1 MDATHTTSRRASA
14 LVADMVSHPEL
25 GSLDGIREAEPCG
38 RRSELFQKT
47 TKSQLLTVNWYP
59 MCGIIGIV
67 GFPGTQI
74 ASALYDA
81 LLVLQHRGQD
91 AAGIVTS
98 DSRNI
103 CHRRAN
109 GLVRDVFRER
119 HMEKLHGSMGI
130 GHVRY
135 PTAGSSSSDE
145 AQPFY
150 TNTPFGVSLAHNGNL
165 NNTSDIISGL
175 LEYDHRRINTSSDS
189 EALLNLFA
197 AEIQRSVNGR
207 PGGMD
212 ALSEGDIFRAVER
225 THLRAEG
232 SYSVVCLITGW
243 GLVAFRD
250 PNGIRPL
257 FIGKNELDGF
267 TERLIASESVACKA
281 LGFEPERDVLPG
293 EAIVIRMNGEFQTK
307 VCHSNPALTPC
318 VFEHVYFARP
328 DSEIDGISVHMA
340 RLRMGRALAK
350 SIRKKLPEHRIDA
363 VIPVP
368 DSGRIAAL
376 GLANEL
382 GVPYREGFV
391 KNRYIGRTF
400 IMPGQKIRKD
410 SVRKKLNTIDE
421 EFRGK
426 AVLIVDDSIVRGNTS
441 RRIVQMAREAG
452 ASRVLFASS
461 SPPIIHPNVYGI
473 DMPARSEYVA
483 YGRTTEEICS
493 AIGADWI
500 IYQKLDDLVEAC
512 LGAGNAKL
520 ANFDC
525 SCFDGVYVTG
535 GISEEYLSR
544 IEKVRADSAKEQAS
558 V

>member
-1 MDATHTTSRRASA
+1 MDDTLTTSKRANVQVVDTA
-14 LVADMVSHPEL
+14 APPES
-25 GSLDGIREAEPCG
+25 GSSGGIREAERCG
-38 RRSELFQKT
+38 RRSDSSQKT
-47 TKSQLLTVNWYP
+47 TKSQLHTEDRYP
-59 MCGIIGIV
+59 MCGIVGIV
-67 GFPGTQI
+67 GFPGTQV
-74 ASALYDA
+74 ASTLYDA

-98 DSRNI
+98 DSQNI

-197 AEIQRSVNGR
+197 AEIQRSINGR

-212 ALSEGDIFRAVER
+212 ALSEDDIFRAIER

-232 SYSVVCLITGW
+232 SYSVVSLITGW

-257 FIGKNELDGF
+257 FLGKNELNGF
-267 TERLIASESVACKA
+267 TERLVSSESVACKA
-281 LGFEPERDVLPG
+281 LGFKPDRDVLPG
-293 EAIVIRMNGEFQTK
+293 EAVVIRMDGSFHSK
-307 VCHSNPALTPC
+307 LCHAKPSHSPC

-328 DSEIDGISVHMA
+328 DSVIDGISVHMA
-340 RLRMGRALAK
+340 RLRMGRALAEG
-350 SIRKKLPEHRIDA
+350 IRSKLPDHDIDA

-376 GLANEL
+376 GLSSEL

-400 IMPGQKIRKD
+400 IMPGQRMRKD

-426 AVLIVDDSIVRGNTS
+426 TILIVDDSIVRGNTS
-441 RRIVQMAREAG
+441 RRIVKMAREAG

-483 YGRTTEEICS
+483 YGKSTEEICD
-493 AIGADWI
+493 AIGADWL
-500 IYQKLDDLVEAC
+500 IYQELDDLVESC
-512 LGAGNAKL
+512 LGAGKTSI

-525 SCFDGVYVTG
+525 SCFDGIYVTG
-535 GISEEYLSR
+535 GISEDYLGK
-544 IEKVRADSAKEQAS
+544 IEKVRADSAKEQVS

>member
-1 MDATHTTSRRASA
+1 
-14 LVADMVSHPEL
+14 
-25 GSLDGIREAEPCG
+25 
-38 RRSELFQKT
+38 
-47 TKSQLLTVNWYP
+47 

-67 GFPGTQI
+67 GSPGTQVATSI
-74 ASALYDA
+74 YDA

-98 DSRNI
+98 DSENI

-109 GLVRDVFRER
+109 GLVRDVFLER
-119 HMEKLHGSMGI
+119 HMKKLVGSMGI

-135 PTAGSSSSDE
+135 PTAGSNSSAE

-165 NNTSDIISGL
+165 NNTPDIISGL

-197 AEIQRSVNGR
+197 AEVQRSVNGR

-212 ALSEGDIFRAVER
+212 ALTEDDIFRAIER
-225 THLRAEG
+225 THMRLEG

-257 FIGKNELDGF
+257 FLGKRESGEF
-267 TERLIASESVACKA
+267 TERLVSSESVACKA
-281 LGFEPERDVLPG
+281 LGFELDRDVIPG
-293 EAIVIRMNGEFQTK
+293 EAVIVRIGGEVYSK
-307 VCHSNPALTPC
+307 RCHKKIQHTLC

-328 DSEIDGISVHMA
+328 DSVIDGISVHQA
-340 RLRMGRALAK
+340 RLKLGESLARR
-350 SIRKKLPEHRIDA
+350 ILENLPDHKIDA

-376 GLANEL
+376 GLSSEL

-400 IMPGQKIRKD
+400 IMPGQSMRKD
-410 SVRKKLNTIDE
+410 SVRKKLNTVDD

-426 AVLIVDDSIVRGNTS
+426 NVLIVDDSIVRGNTS
-441 RRIVQMAREAG
+441 RRIVSMAREAG

-473 DMPARSEYVA
+473 DMPAREEYVA
-483 YGRTTEEICS
+483 YGKTNEQICDT
-493 AIGADWI
+493 IGADWL
-500 IYQKLDDLVEAC
+500 IYQNLEDLVNSC
-512 LGAGNAKL
+512 LAGGESSL

-525 SCFDGVYVTG
+525 SCFNGVYVTG
-535 GISEEYLSR
+535 GVTEEYLMRVENSR
-544 IEKVRADSAKEQAS
+544 SDSKKEQAS

>member
-1 MDATHTTSRRASA
+1 
-14 LVADMVSHPEL
+14 
-25 GSLDGIREAEPCG
+25 
-38 RRSELFQKT
+38 
-47 TKSQLLTVNWYP
+47 
-59 MCGIIGIV
+59 MCGIIGMV
-67 GFPGTQI
+67 GSPGTQVATSI
-74 ASALYDA
+74 YDA

-98 DSRNI
+98 DSENI

-109 GLVRDVFRER
+109 GLVRDVFLER
-119 HMEKLHGSMGI
+119 HMKKLVGSMGI

-135 PTAGSSSSDE
+135 PTAGSNSSAE

-165 NNTSDIISGL
+165 NNTPDIISGL

-212 ALSEGDIFRAVER
+212 ALTEDDVFRAIER
-225 THLRAEG
+225 THRRLEG

-257 FIGKNELDGF
+257 FLGKRELGDF
-267 TERLIASESVACKA
+267 TERLVSSESVACKA
-281 LGFEPERDVLPG
+281 LGFELDRDVIPG
-293 EAIVIRMNGEFQTK
+293 EAVIARIGGEVHSK
-307 VCHSNPALTPC
+307 ICHNKIPHTPC

-328 DSEIDGISVHMA
+328 DSVIDGISVHQA
-340 RLRMGRALAK
+340 RLKMGESLARR
-350 SIRKKLPEHRIDA
+350 ILENLPDHNIDA

-376 GLANEL
+376 GLSNKL

-400 IMPGQKIRKD
+400 IMPGQSMRKD
-410 SVRKKLNTIDE
+410 SVRKKLNTVDD

-426 AVLIVDDSIVRGNTS
+426 NVLIVDDSIVRGNTS
-441 RRIVQMAREAG
+441 RRIVGMAREAG

-473 DMPARSEYVA
+473 DMPARKEYVA
-483 YGRTTEEICS
+483 YGKTNEEICET
-493 AIGADWI
+493 IGADWL
-500 IYQKLDDLVEAC
+500 IYQSLEDLVNSC
-512 LGAGNAKL
+512 LAGGESSV

-525 SCFDGVYVTG
+525 SCFNGVYVTG
-535 GISEEYLSR
+535 GVTEEYLMRVENSR
-544 IEKVRADSAKEQAS
+544 SDSKKEQAS

>member
-1 MDATHTTSRRASA
+1 
-14 LVADMVSHPEL
+14 
-25 GSLDGIREAEPCG
+25 
-38 RRSELFQKT
+38 
-47 TKSQLLTVNWYP
+47 

-67 GFPGTQI
+67 GSPNTHV
-74 ASALYDA
+74 APSVYDG
-81 LLVLQHRGQD
+81 LIVLQHRWQD

-98 DSRNI
+98 DSENI

-109 GLVRDVFRER
+109 GLVRDVFLDR
-119 HMEKLHGSMGI
+119 HMKRLEGSMGI

-165 NNTSDIISGL
+165 NNTPDIISGL

-207 PGGMD
+207 PGGMA
-212 ALSEGDIFRAVER
+212 ALNEEDIFRAVER

-243 GLVAFRD
+243 GVVAFRD
-250 PNGIRPL
+250 PHGIRPL
-257 FIGKNELDGF
+257 FLGKREVDGF
-267 TERLIASESVACKA
+267 TERLVSSESVVCQSI
-281 LGFEPERDVLPG
+281 GFENDRDISPG
-293 EAIVIRMNGEFQTK
+293 EAVIVRMDGEIHAK
-307 VCHSNPALTPC
+307 NCHSDVNHTPC

-328 DSEIDGISVHMA
+328 DSVIDGISVHQA
-340 RLRMGRALAK
+340 RLRMGEALA
-350 SIRKKLPEHRIDA
+350 SRIESLFPDHGIDA

-376 GLANEL
+376 GLSSAL

-410 SVRKKLNTIDE
+410 SVRKKLNTISE
-421 EFRGK
+421 EFNGK
-426 AVLIVDDSIVRGNTS
+426 TVLIVDDSIVRGNTS
-441 RRIVQMAREAG
+441 RRIVQMARDAG

-461 SPPIIHPNVYGI
+461 SPPIVHPNVYGI
-473 DMPARSEYVA
+473 DMPAKEEYVA
-483 YGRTTEEICS
+483 YGKTNDEIRQ
-493 AIGADWI
+493 AIGADWL
-500 IYQKLDDLVEAC
+500 IYQDLGDLVDAC
-512 LGAGNAKL
+512 TGMSGSQIAE
-520 ANFDC
+520 FDC
-525 SCFDGVYVTG
+525 SCFNGIYVTG
-535 GISEEYLSR
+535 GITEEYLSR
-544 IEKVRADSAKEQAS
+544 ISRTRSDSSKEQAS

>member
-1 MDATHTTSRRASA
+1 
-14 LVADMVSHPEL
+14 
-25 GSLDGIREAEPCG
+25 
-38 RRSELFQKT
+38 
-47 TKSQLLTVNWYP
+47 

-67 GFPGTQI
+67 GSPGAQVA
-74 ASALYDA
+74 ASIYDG
-81 LLVLQHRGQD
+81 LIVLQHRGQD

-98 DSRNI
+98 DSDNI

-109 GLVRDVFRER
+109 GLVRDVFLER
-119 HMEKLHGSMGI
+119 HMKKLTGSMGI

-135 PTAGSSSSDE
+135 PTAGSNSSSE

-165 NNTSDIISGL
+165 NNTPDIISGL

-207 PGGMD
+207 PGGMS
-212 ALSEGDIFRAVER
+212 ALSEDDIFRAVER

-243 GLVAFRD
+243 GMVAFRD
-250 PNGIRPL
+250 PHGIRPL
-257 FIGKNELDGF
+257 FIGKREVGRF
-267 TERLIASESVACKA
+267 TERLISSESVVCQSI
-281 LGFEPERDVLPG
+281 GFEMDRDVEPG
-293 EAIVIRMNGEFQTK
+293 EAVIVRMDGSIISKN
-307 VCHSNPALTPC
+307 CHPRETHTPC

-328 DSEIDGISVHMA
+328 DSVIDGISVHKA
-340 RLRMGRALAK
+340 RLRMGEALAK
-350 SIRKKLPEHRIDA
+350 RISAILPDHDIDA

-376 GLANEL
+376 GLSSAL

-400 IMPGQKIRKD
+400 IMPGQKMRKD

-426 AVLIVDDSIVRGNTS
+426 TVLIVDDSIVRGNTS
-441 RRIVQMAREAG
+441 RRIVQMARDAG

-473 DMPARSEYVA
+473 DMPAREEYVA
-483 YGRTTEEICS
+483 YEKNNEEICNT
-493 AIGADWI
+493 IGADWL
-500 IYQKLDDLVEAC
+500 IYQELDDLVESC
-512 LGAGNAKL
+512 TGAGKNSL
-520 ANFDC
+520 ADFDC
-525 SCFDGVYVTG
+525 SCFNGVYVTG
-535 GISEEYLSR
+535 GVTEEYLSR
-544 IEKVRADSAKEQAS
+544 ISQLRADSEKEQAS

>member
-1 MDATHTTSRRASA
+1 
-14 LVADMVSHPEL
+14 
-25 GSLDGIREAEPCG
+25 
-38 RRSELFQKT
+38 
-47 TKSQLLTVNWYP
+47 

-67 GFPGTQI
+67 GNPGTQV
-74 ASALYDA
+74 ATPVYDG
-81 LLVLQHRGQD
+81 LIVLQHRGQD

-98 DSRNI
+98 DSDNI
-103 CHRRAN
+103 SHRRAN
-109 GLVRDVFRER
+109 GLVRDVFLER
-119 HMEKLHGSMGI
+119 HMKKLVGSMGI

-135 PTAGSSSSDE
+135 PTAGSNSSAE

-165 NNTSDIISGL
+165 NNTPDIISGL

-197 AEIQRSVNGR
+197 AEIQRSVDGR

-212 ALSEGDIFRAVER
+212 ALGEDDVFRAVER
-225 THLRAEG
+225 THLRVEG

-243 GLVAFRD
+243 GMVAFRD
-250 PNGIRPL
+250 PHGIRPL
-257 FIGKNELDGF
+257 FLGKRVVGNF
-267 TERLIASESVACKA
+267 TERLVSSESVVCQSI
-281 LGFEPERDVLPG
+281 GFEMDRDVDPG
-293 EAIVIRMNGEFQTK
+293 EAVIVRMDGRTISKACHPK
-307 VCHSNPALTPC
+307 VSHTPC

-328 DSEIDGISVHMA
+328 DSVIDGISVHKA
-340 RLRMGRALAK
+340 RLRMGESLAK
-350 SIRKKLPEHRIDA
+350 RVAKSFKENEIEA

-376 GLANEL
+376 GLSSAL
-382 GVPYREGFV
+382 GIPYREGFV

-421 EFRGK
+421 EFEGK

-441 RRIVQMAREAG
+441 RRIVQMARDAG

-473 DMPARSEYVA
+473 DMPAREEYVA
-483 YGRTTEEICS
+483 YGKTNEEICNS
-493 AIGADWI
+493 IGADWL
-500 IYQKLDDLVEAC
+500 IYQKLEDLVESC
-512 LGAGNAKL
+512 TSAGTDSPAD
-520 ANFDC
+520 FDC
-525 SCFDGVYVTG
+525 SCFNGIYVTG
-535 GISEEYLSR
+535 GVTEEYLSR
-544 IEKVRADSAKEQAS
+544 IGQIRADSEKEQAS

>member
-1 MDATHTTSRRASA
+1 MAEEVKS
-14 LVADMVSHPEL
+14 L
-25 GSLDGIREAEPCG
+25 GKPISPSFLSGA
-38 RRSELFQKT
+38 Q
-47 TKSQLLTVNWYP
+47 YP
-59 MCGIIGIV
+59 MCGIVGIV
-67 GFPGTQI
+67 GFPSSQVAG
-74 ASALYDA
+74 SLYDS

-98 DSRNI
+98 DYENI

-109 GLVRDVFRER
+109 GLVRDVFRAR
-119 HMEKLHGSMGI
+119 HMDNLRGSMGI

-135 PTAGSSSSDE
+135 PTAGSSSSAE

-165 NNTSDIISGL
+165 NNTADIISGL

-207 PGGMD
+207 PGGLM
-212 ALSEGDIFRAVER
+212 ALNEDDIFRAVER

-232 SYSVVCLITGW
+232 SYSVVSMITGW

-257 FIGKNELDGF
+257 FIGKNEVNGF
-267 TERLIASESVACKA
+267 TERLIASESVACKT
-281 LGFEPERDVLPG
+281 LGFDPERDVAPG
-293 EAIVIRMNGEFQTK
+293 EAVIIRMDGSFYSK
-307 VCHSNPALTPC
+307 VCYSNPVHTPC

-328 DSEIDGISVHMA
+328 DSVMDGISVHSA
-340 RLRMGRALAK
+340 RLRMGKALAR
-350 SIRKKLPEHRIDA
+350 SIRRNLPDHDIDA

-368 DSGRIAAL
+368 DSGRIAAI
-376 GLANEL
+376 GLASEL
-382 GVPYREGFV
+382 GIPYREGFV

-400 IMPGQKIRKD
+400 IMPGQSIRKD
-410 SVRKKLNTIDE
+410 SVRKKLNTIDA
-421 EFRGK
+421 EFHGK
-426 AVLIVDDSIVRGNTS
+426 NVLIVDDSIVRGNTS

-461 SPPIIHPNVYGI
+461 SPPIVHPNVYGI

-483 YGRTTEEICS
+483 YGKDVEEIS
-493 AIGADWI
+493 RAIGADWL
-500 IYQKLDDLVEAC
+500 IYQNLEDLVDAC
-512 LGAGNAKL
+512 LGAGDTSL

-525 SCFDGVYVTG
+525 SCFNGVYVTG
-535 GISEEYLSR
+535 GITEEYLTSLENIR
-544 IEKVRADSAKEQAS
+544 GDSAKSQAS

>member
-1 MDATHTTSRRASA
+1 
-14 LVADMVSHPEL
+14 
-25 GSLDGIREAEPCG
+25 
-38 RRSELFQKT
+38 
-47 TKSQLLTVNWYP
+47 

-67 GFPGTQI
+67 GNPGTQV
-74 ASALYDA
+74 ATPVYDG
-81 LLVLQHRGQD
+81 LIVLQHRGQD

-98 DSRNI
+98 DSDNI
-103 CHRRAN
+103 SHRRAN
-109 GLVRDVFRER
+109 GLVRDVFLER
-119 HMEKLHGSMGI
+119 HMKKLVGSMGI

-135 PTAGSSSSDE
+135 PTAGSNSSAE

-165 NNTSDIISGL
+165 NNTPDIISGL

-197 AEIQRSVNGR
+197 AEIQRSVDGR

-212 ALSEGDIFRAVER
+212 ALGEDDVFRAVER
-225 THLRAEG
+225 THLRVEG

-243 GLVAFRD
+243 GMVAFRD
-250 PNGIRPL
+250 PHGIRPL
-257 FIGKNELDGF
+257 FLGKRVVGNF
-267 TERLIASESVACKA
+267 TERLVSSESVVCQSI
-281 LGFEPERDVLPG
+281 GFEMDRDVDPG
-293 EAIVIRMNGEFQTK
+293 EAVIVRMDGRTISKACHPK
-307 VCHSNPALTPC
+307 VSHTPC

-328 DSEIDGISVHMA
+328 DSVIDGISVHKA
-340 RLRMGRALAK
+340 RLRMGESLAK
-350 SIRKKLPEHRIDA
+350 RVAKSFKENEIEA

-376 GLANEL
+376 GLSSAL
-382 GVPYREGFV
+382 GIPYREGFV

-421 EFRGK
+421 EFEGK

-441 RRIVQMAREAG
+441 RRIVQMARDAG

-473 DMPARSEYVA
+473 DMPAREEYVA
-483 YGRTTEEICS
+483 YGKTNEEICNS
-493 AIGADWI
+493 IGADWL
-500 IYQKLDDLVEAC
+500 IYQKLEDLVESCTSA
-512 LGAGNAKL
+512 GADSPAD
-520 ANFDC
+520 FDC
-525 SCFDGVYVTG
+525 SCFNGIYVTG
-535 GISEEYLSR
+535 GVTEEYLSR
-544 IEKVRADSAKEQAS
+544 IGQIRADSEKEQAS

>member
-1 MDATHTTSRRASA
+1 
-14 LVADMVSHPEL
+14 
-25 GSLDGIREAEPCG
+25 
-38 RRSELFQKT
+38 
-47 TKSQLLTVNWYP
+47 

-67 GFPGTQI
+67 GSPGTQVATSI
-74 ASALYDA
+74 YDA

-98 DSRNI
+98 DSENI

-109 GLVRDVFRER
+109 GLVRDVFLER
-119 HMEKLHGSMGI
+119 HMKKLVGSMGI

-135 PTAGSSSSDE
+135 PTAGSNSSAE

-165 NNTSDIISGL
+165 NNTPDIISGL

-197 AEIQRSVNGR
+197 AEVQRSVNGR

-212 ALSEGDIFRAVER
+212 ALTEDDIFRAIER
-225 THLRAEG
+225 THMRLEG

-257 FIGKNELDGF
+257 FLGKRESGDF
-267 TERLIASESVACKA
+267 TERLVSSESVACKA
-281 LGFEPERDVLPG
+281 LGFEMDRDVIPG
-293 EAIVIRMNGEFQTK
+293 EAVIVRIGGEVYSK
-307 VCHSNPALTPC
+307 RCHKKIQHTPC

-328 DSEIDGISVHMA
+328 DSVIDGISVHQA
-340 RLRMGRALAK
+340 RLKLGESLARR
-350 SIRKKLPEHRIDA
+350 ILENLPDHKIDA

-376 GLANEL
+376 GLSSEL

-400 IMPGQKIRKD
+400 IMPGQSMRKD
-410 SVRKKLNTIDE
+410 SVRKKLNTVDD

-426 AVLIVDDSIVRGNTS
+426 NVLIVDDSIVRGNTS
-441 RRIVQMAREAG
+441 RRIVSMAREAG

-473 DMPARSEYVA
+473 DMPAREEYVA
-483 YGRTTEEICS
+483 YGKTNEQICDT
-493 AIGADWI
+493 IGADWL
-500 IYQKLDDLVEAC
+500 IYQNLEDLVNSC
-512 LGAGNAKL
+512 LAGGESSL

-525 SCFDGVYVTG
+525 SCFNGVYVTG
-535 GISEEYLSR
+535 GVTEEYLMRVENSR
-544 IEKVRADSAKEQAS
+544 SDSKKEQAS

>member
-1 MDATHTTSRRASA
+1 
-14 LVADMVSHPEL
+14 
-25 GSLDGIREAEPCG
+25 
-38 RRSELFQKT
+38 
-47 TKSQLLTVNWYP
+47 

-67 GFPGTQI
+67 CSPGTQV
-74 ASALYDA
+74 STSVYDG
-81 LLVLQHRGQD
+81 LIVLQHRGQD

-98 DSRNI
+98 DSDNI

-109 GLVRDVFRER
+109 GLVRDVFLER
-119 HMEKLHGSMGI
+119 HMGKLVGSMGI

-135 PTAGSSSSDE
+135 PTAGSNSSAE

-165 NNTSDIISGL
+165 NNTPDIISGL

-212 ALSEGDIFRAVER
+212 ALEEDDIFRAVER
-225 THLRAEG
+225 THLRADG

-243 GLVAFRD
+243 GMVAFRD
-250 PNGIRPL
+250 PHGIRPL
-257 FIGKNELDGF
+257 FMGKRETGGF
-267 TERLIASESVACKA
+267 TERLVSSESVVCQSI
-281 LGFEPERDVLPG
+281 GFEMDRDIEPG
-293 EAIVIRMNGEFQTK
+293 EAVIVKMDGRTISK
-307 VCHSNPALTPC
+307 ISHPKLAHTPC

-328 DSEIDGISVHMA
+328 DSVIDGISVHKA
-340 RLRMGRALAK
+340 RLRMGESLAK
-350 SIRKKLPEHRIDA
+350 RISNSLQEHEIDA

-376 GLANEL
+376 GLSSAL
-382 GVPYREGFV
+382 GIPYREGFV

-400 IMPGQKIRKD
+400 IMPGQKMRKD
-410 SVRKKLNTIDE
+410 SVRKKLNTINE
-421 EFRGK
+421 EFEGK
-426 AVLIVDDSIVRGNTS
+426 TVLIVDDSIVRGNTS
-441 RRIVQMAREAG
+441 RRIVQMARDAG

-473 DMPARSEYVA
+473 DMPARKEYVA
-483 YGRTTEEICS
+483 YGKTNEEICES
-493 AIGADWI
+493 IGADWL
-500 IYQKLDDLVEAC
+500 IYQELDDLVEAC
-512 LGAGNAKL
+512 TGAGENSL

-525 SCFDGVYVTG
+525 SCFNGVYVTG
-535 GISEEYLSR
+535 GVTEEYLSR
-544 IEKVRADSAKEQAS
+544 IEQIRSDSEKDQAS
-558 V
+558 A

>member
-1 MDATHTTSRRASA
+1 
-14 LVADMVSHPEL
+14 
-25 GSLDGIREAEPCG
+25 
-38 RRSELFQKT
+38 
-47 TKSQLLTVNWYP
+47 

-67 GFPGTQI
+67 GSPGTQVATSI
-74 ASALYDA
+74 YDA

-98 DSRNI
+98 DSENI

-109 GLVRDVFRER
+109 GLVRDVFLER
-119 HMEKLHGSMGI
+119 HMKKLVGSMGI

-135 PTAGSSSSDE
+135 PTAGSNSSAE

-165 NNTSDIISGL
+165 NNTPDIISGL

-197 AEIQRSVNGR
+197 AEVQRSVNGR

-212 ALSEGDIFRAVER
+212 ALTEDDIFRAIER
-225 THLRAEG
+225 THMRLEG

-257 FIGKNELDGF
+257 FLGKRESGEF
-267 TERLIASESVACKA
+267 TERLVSSESVACKA
-281 LGFEPERDVLPG
+281 LGFELDRDVIPG
-293 EAIVIRMNGEFQTK
+293 EAVIVRIGGEVYSK
-307 VCHSNPALTPC
+307 RCHKKIQHTPC

-328 DSEIDGISVHMA
+328 DSVIDGISVHQA
-340 RLRMGRALAK
+340 RLKLGESLARR
-350 SIRKKLPEHRIDA
+350 ILENLPDHKIDA
-363 VIPVP
+363 EIPVP

-376 GLANEL
+376 GLSSEL

-400 IMPGQKIRKD
+400 IMPGQSMRKD
-410 SVRKKLNTIDE
+410 SVRKKLNTVDD

-426 AVLIVDDSIVRGNTS
+426 NVLIVDDSIVRGNTS
-441 RRIVQMAREAG
+441 RRIVSMAREAG

-473 DMPARSEYVA
+473 DMPAREEYVA
-483 YGRTTEEICS
+483 YGKTNEQICDT
-493 AIGADWI
+493 IGADWL
-500 IYQKLDDLVEAC
+500 IYQNLEDLVNSC
-512 LGAGNAKL
+512 LAGGESSL

-525 SCFDGVYVTG
+525 SCFNGVYVTG
-535 GISEEYLSR
+535 GVTEEYLMRVENSR
-544 IEKVRADSAKEQAS
+544 SDSKKEQAS

>member
-1 MDATHTTSRRASA
+1 
-14 LVADMVSHPEL
+14 
-25 GSLDGIREAEPCG
+25 
-38 RRSELFQKT
+38 
-47 TKSQLLTVNWYP
+47 

-67 GFPGTQI
+67 GSPGTQVATSI
-74 ASALYDA
+74 YDA

-98 DSRNI
+98 DSDNI

-109 GLVRDVFRER
+109 GLVRDVFLER
-119 HMEKLHGSMGI
+119 HMEKLVGSMGI

-135 PTAGSSSSDE
+135 PTAGSNSSAE

-165 NNTSDIISGL
+165 NNTPDIISGL

-197 AEIQRSVNGR
+197 AEVQRSVNGR

-212 ALSEGDIFRAVER
+212 ALTEDDIFRAIER
-225 THLRAEG
+225 THMRLEG

-257 FIGKNELDGF
+257 FLGKRKTGDF
-267 TERLIASESVACKA
+267 TERLVSSESVACKA
-281 LGFEPERDVLPG
+281 LGFELDRDVIPG
-293 EAIVIRMNGEFQTK
+293 EVVIVRIGGEVYSK
-307 VCHSNPALTPC
+307 LCHKKLEHTPC

-328 DSEIDGISVHMA
+328 DSIIDGISVHQA
-340 RLRMGRALAK
+340 RLRMGESLARR
-350 SIRKKLPEHRIDA
+350 IMENLPDHRIDA

-376 GLANEL
+376 GLSSEI

-400 IMPGQKIRKD
+400 IMPGQSMRKD
-410 SVRKKLNTIDE
+410 SVRKKLNTVDV

-426 AVLIVDDSIVRGNTS
+426 NVLIVDDSIVRGNTS
-441 RRIVQMAREAG
+441 RRIVSMAREAG
-452 ASRVLFASS
+452 ASKVLFASS

-473 DMPARSEYVA
+473 DMPAREEYVA
-483 YGRTTEEICS
+483 YGKTNEEICNT
-493 AIGADWI
+493 IGADWL
-500 IYQKLDDLVEAC
+500 IYQSLEDLVDSC
-512 LGAGNAKL
+512 LAGGESSL

-525 SCFDGVYVTG
+525 SCFNGVYVTG
-535 GISEEYLSR
+535 GVTEEYLMWLENSR
-544 IEKVRADSAKEQAS
+544 SDSKKEQAS

>member
-1 MDATHTTSRRASA
+1 MKK
-14 LVADMVSHPEL
+14 LV
-25 GSLDGIREAEPCG
+25 
-38 RRSELFQKT
+38 
-47 TKSQLLTVNWYP
+47 
-59 MCGIIGIV
+59 
-67 GFPGTQI
+67 
-74 ASALYDA
+74 
-81 LLVLQHRGQD
+81 
-91 AAGIVTS
+91 
-98 DSRNI
+98 
-103 CHRRAN
+103 
-109 GLVRDVFRER
+109 
-119 HMEKLHGSMGI
+119 GSMGI

-135 PTAGSSSSDE
+135 PTAGSNSSAE

-165 NNTSDIISGL
+165 NNTPDIISGL

-197 AEIQRSVNGR
+197 AEVQRSVNGR

-212 ALSEGDIFRAVER
+212 ALTEDDVFRAIER
-225 THLRAEG
+225 THMRLEG

-257 FIGKNELDGF
+257 FLGKRESGEF
-267 TERLIASESVACKA
+267 TERLVSSESVACKA
-281 LGFEPERDVLPG
+281 LGFELDRDVIPG
-293 EAIVIRMNGEFQTK
+293 EAVIVRIGGEVYSK
-307 VCHSNPALTPC
+307 RCHKKIQHTPC

-328 DSEIDGISVHMA
+328 DSVIDGISVHQA
-340 RLRMGRALAK
+340 RLKMGESLARR
-350 SIRKKLPEHRIDA
+350 ILENLPDHKIDA

-376 GLANEL
+376 GLSNEL

-400 IMPGQKIRKD
+400 IMPGQSMRKD
-410 SVRKKLNTIDE
+410 SVRKKLNTVDD

-426 AVLIVDDSIVRGNTS
+426 NVLIVDDSIVRGNTS
-441 RRIVQMAREAG
+441 RRIVSMAREAG

-473 DMPARSEYVA
+473 DMPAREEYVA
-483 YGRTTEEICS
+483 YGKTNEQICDT
-493 AIGADWI
+493 IGADWL
-500 IYQKLDDLVEAC
+500 IYQSLEDLVNSC
-512 LGAGNAKL
+512 LAGGESSL

-525 SCFDGVYVTG
+525 SCFNGVYVTG
-535 GISEEYLSR
+535 GVTEEYLMRVENSR
-544 IEKVRADSAKEQAS
+544 SDSKKEQAS

>member
-1 MDATHTTSRRASA
+1 
-14 LVADMVSHPEL
+14 
-25 GSLDGIREAEPCG
+25 
-38 RRSELFQKT
+38 
-47 TKSQLLTVNWYP
+47 

-67 GFPGTQI
+67 GSPGTQVATSI
-74 ASALYDA
+74 YDA

-98 DSRNI
+98 DSDNI

-109 GLVRDVFRER
+109 GLVRDVFRQK
-119 HMEKLHGSMGI
+119 HMKKLEGSMGI

-135 PTAGSSSSDE
+135 PTAGSNSSSE

-165 NNTSDIISGL
+165 NNTPDIISGL

-197 AEIQRSVNGR
+197 AEVQRSVNGR
-207 PGGMD
+207 PGGMK
-212 ALSEGDIFRAVER
+212 ALLEADIFRAIER
-225 THLRAEG
+225 THLRVEG

-257 FIGKNELDGF
+257 FMGKREVGGF
-267 TERLIASESVACKA
+267 TERLFSSESVACKA
-281 LGFEPERDVLPG
+281 LGFELDRDVSPG
-293 EAIVIRMNGEFQTK
+293 ETVIVRIGGETNSK
-307 VCHSNPALTPC
+307 ICHQKILHTPC
-318 VFEHVYFARP
+318 IFEHVYFARP
-328 DSEIDGISVHMA
+328 DSVIDGISVHQA
-340 RLRMGRALAK
+340 RLRMGKALAN
-350 SIRKKLPEHRIDA
+350 SIQRILPNHGIDA

-376 GLANEL
+376 GLASQLN
-382 GVPYREGFV
+382 VPYREGFV

-400 IMPGQKIRKD
+400 IMPGQSIRKD
-410 SVRKKLNTIDE
+410 SVRKKLNTIDD
-421 EFRGK
+421 EFIGK

-441 RRIVQMAREAG
+441 RRIVRMAREAG
-452 ASRVLFASS
+452 ASKVLFASS

-473 DMPARSEYVA
+473 DMPAREEYVA
-483 YGRTTEEICS
+483 FGKTNEEICE
-493 AIGADWI
+493 AIGADWL
-500 IYQKLDDLVEAC
+500 IYQNLEDLVDSCIGSGESS
-512 LGAGNAKL
+512 L

-525 SCFDGVYVTG
+525 SCFNGVYVTG
-535 GISEEYLSR
+535 GVTEEYLSR
-544 IEKVRADSAKEQAS
+544 VEGARADSNKKPAS

>member
-1 MDATHTTSRRASA
+1 
-14 LVADMVSHPEL
+14 
-25 GSLDGIREAEPCG
+25 
-38 RRSELFQKT
+38 
-47 TKSQLLTVNWYP
+47 

-67 GFPGTQI
+67 GSPGSQVATSI
-74 ASALYDA
+74 YDA

-98 DSRNI
+98 DSENI

-109 GLVRDVFRER
+109 GLVRDVFRQR
-119 HMEKLHGSMGI
+119 HMKNLVGSMGI

-135 PTAGSSSSDE
+135 PTAGSNSSSE

-165 NNTSDIISGL
+165 NNTPDIITGL

-207 PGGMD
+207 PGGLESLTD
-212 ALSEGDIFRAVER
+212 DDIFRAIER
-225 THLRAEG
+225 THLRVEG
-232 SYSVVCLITGW
+232 SYSAVCLITGW
-243 GLVAFRD
+243 GMVAFRD

-257 FIGKNELDGF
+257 FMGKREADGF
-267 TERLIASESVACKA
+267 SEWLVSSESVTCKA
-281 LGFEPERDVLPG
+281 LGFDLDRDIYPG
-293 EAIVIRMNGEFQTK
+293 EAVIFRMNGQQNSK
-307 VCHSNPALTPC
+307 ICHRKISHTPC
-318 VFEHVYFARP
+318 IFEYVYFARP
-328 DSEIDGISVHMA
+328 DSVIDGISVHQA
-340 RLRMGRALAK
+340 RLRMGEFLARR
-350 SIRKKLPEHRIDA
+350 IKKLVPEHGIDA

-376 GLANEL
+376 GLAKEL
-382 GVPYREGFV
+382 GIPYREGFV

-400 IMPGQKIRKD
+400 IMPGQSVRKD
-410 SVRKKLNTIDE
+410 SVRKKLNTIDD
-421 EFRGK
+421 EFREK
-426 AVLIVDDSIVRGNTS
+426 TVLIVDDSIVRGNTS
-441 RRIVQMAREAG
+441 RRIVSMAREAG
-452 ASRVLFASS
+452 ASKVLFASS

-473 DMPARSEYVA
+473 DMPAREEYIA
-483 YGRTTEEICS
+483 FGKTIEEICS
-493 AIGADWI
+493 SIGADLL
-500 IYQKLDDLVEAC
+500 IYQDLGDLVESC
-512 LGAGNAKL
+512 LGVGNSSL

-535 GISEEYLSR
+535 GVTEDYLLRVEAARS
-544 IEKVRADSAKEQAS
+544 DTNKEHAS